1 MVRQQSALFDELGR
15 LMRQIGASA
24 QQWDYDYDRTDNLT
38 EVSDPRSGLYSY
50 AYDALSRLIRET
62 DQESAQVNLG
72 LDGQDNVTSYSDPR
86 SIVTAYVRNG
96 FGEVI
101 QEQGPD
107 FGPRFSASIEG
118 RLHCCHSMPVS
129 TGLLSMTEHWWDR
142 SS

>member
-1 MVRQQSALFDELGR
+1 MAS
-15 LMRQIGASA
+15 IGASA
-24 QQWDYDYDRTDNLT
+24 QQWDYDYDWTDNLT
-38 EVSDPRSGLYSY
+38 QVTDPRSNLYSF
-50 AYDALSRLIRET
+50 AYDALSRLIRMT
-62 DQESAQVNLG
+62 DQENAQVKLTR
-72 LDGQDNVTSYSDPR
+72 DGQDNVTAHHDPR